1 LLQKTVKM
9 DKESMIVVVGS
20 SNTDMVMQVREFPRP
35 GETIMGCGFLQNQG
49 GKGANQAVACA
60 RLGADTSFVGKL
72 GCDLLAQNTISLLR
86 QEGIDVSHLTQTSE
100 SPSGT
105 AFIMVDSHGENSII
119 VNSGANACL
128 TEADINSAT
137 PLIARA
143 SVVLMQL
150 ESPVPVLTHAAR
162 VAKKNG
168 AIVVLNPAPAPS
180 SPLPDELLKH
190 VDILIPNQTETERL
204 SGVTV
209 KDDETLLQAIH
220 RLQEMGVGQVVVT
233 LGSRGAMTVI
243 NGQPL
248 MVSGIKV
255 EAVDTTAAGDT
266 FCGALCVRLSLG
278 SSIEEAMRFAC
289 KAASLTV
296 TRMGAQQ
303 SIPYLSEIAAL

>member
-1 LLQKTVKM
+1 MLQKTVKM
-9 DKESMIVVVGS
+9 DKESMIVVIGS

-35 GETIMGCGFLQNQG
+35 GETVMGCGFLQNQG

-60 RLGADTSFVGKL
+60 RLGAETSFVGKL

-162 VAKKNG
+162 VAKKND

-204 SGVTV
+204 SGVMV

-243 NGQPL
+243 DGQPL
-248 MVSGIKV
+248 MVPSFKV

-266 FCGALCVRLSLG
+266 FCGALCVRLSQG

>member
-1 LLQKTVKM
+1 
-9 DKESMIVVVGS
+9 
-20 SNTDMVMQVREFPRP
+20 
-35 GETIMGCGFLQNQG
+35 
-49 GKGANQAVACA
+49 
-60 RLGADTSFVGKL
+60 
-72 GCDLLAQNTISLLR
+72 
-86 QEGIDVSHLTQTSE
+86 
-100 SPSGT
+100 
-105 AFIMVDSHGENSII
+105 
-119 VNSGANACL
+119 
-128 TEADINSAT
+128 
-137 PLIARA
+137 
-143 SVVLMQL
+143 
-150 ESPVPVLTHAAR
+150 

-168 AIVVLNPAPAPS
+168 AIVVLNPAPAPF
-180 SPLPDELLKH
+180 SPLPGELLKH